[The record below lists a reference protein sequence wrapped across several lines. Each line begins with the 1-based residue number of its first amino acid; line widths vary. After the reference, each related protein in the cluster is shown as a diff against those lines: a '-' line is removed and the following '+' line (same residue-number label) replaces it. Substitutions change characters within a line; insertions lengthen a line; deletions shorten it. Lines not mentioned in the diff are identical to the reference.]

1 MTEPSHSAFLDTMLE
16 RREQFGMHLGLER
29 IQDLLAELGHPQ
41 RRFRSV
47 HIVGTNGKTSTT
59 RFVQAIVQAHGVP
72 AAAYVSPHV
81 LGFNERMQ
89 VGGAY
94 LDPEELA
101 STISRVDAAA
111 QRVEGRRGEP
121 VTQFE
126 VLTATAFTLFAR
138 AGVEVA
144 AVEAG
149 LGGRYDATN
158 VIDARVVLLTSVG
171 LDHME
176 HLGRT
181 LYAIAAE
188 KLAVAHAGSRVV
200 IGIPDED
207 ADPAV
212 RGELERLALAGG
224 AEAVE
229 SLDASALSLT
239 DVPELEARGEFQRRN
254 LALALRGAELV
265 LGDRFDRPTALRAAS
280 ETTTP
285 GRFETISERPLTI
298 VDGAHNPH
306 GARALARELRAMR
319 GTRSPL
325 VGVIAILADKDVDG
339 VLAELAPSLDVVV
352 ATETSSARSLPAA
365 ALADRCRAA
374 GLEAEARE
382 DPFSAVARARELAGP
397 GGAVVVAGS
406 LTLLADTLEELRARS
421 TLSDLRRPG

>member
-1 MTEPSHSAFLDTMLE
+1 MADPSRSAFLDTMLE
-16 RREQFGMHLGLER
+16 RREHFGMHLGLER
-29 IQDLLAELGHPQ
+29 IQDLLAELGQPQ

-94 LDPEELA
+94 LDPEEVA
-101 STISRVDAAA
+101 STVSRVDAAA

-158 VIDARVVLLTSVG
+158 VIDAPVVLLTSVG

-181 LYAIAAE
+181 RYAIAAE
-188 KLAVAHAGSRVV
+188 KLAVAHAGAHVV
-200 IGIPDED
+200 IGIPDEED
-207 ADPAV
+207 DPAFG
-212 RGELERLALAGG
+212 RELERLALTAG
-224 AEAVE
+224 ATRVE
-229 SLDASALSLT
+229 SLDATALRLT
-239 DVPELEARGEFQRRN
+239 DVPELEARGAFQRRN

-265 LGDRFDRPTALRAAS
+265 LGERFDRATALTAAAL
-280 ETTTP
+280 TTTP
-285 GRFETISERPLTI
+285 GRFETISEHPLTI

-306 GARALARELRAMR
+306 GARALARELEAMR
-319 GTRSPL
+319 ATRTRL
-325 VGVIAILADKDVDG
+325 VGVIAILGDKDVDG
-339 VLAELAPSLDVVV
+339 VLAELAPRLDAVV
-352 ATETSSARSLPAA
+352 ATETSSERSLAA
-365 ALADRCRAA
+365 GALADRCRAA
-374 GLEAEARE
+374 GLRAEPE
-382 DPFSAVARARELAGP
+382 PDPLLAVDRARELAGP
-397 GGAVVVAGS
+397 DGAVVVAGS

>member
-1 MTEPSHSAFLDTMLE
+1 MADPPHSAFLDTMLE
-16 RREQFGMHLGLER
+16 RREVFGMHLGLER
-29 IQDLLAELGHPQ
+29 IQDLLAELGQPQ

-59 RFVQAIVQAHGVP
+59 RFVQAIVQAHGVR

-89 VGGAY
+89 VGGTY
-94 LDPEELA
+94 LDPEEVA
-101 STISRVDAAA
+101 STVSRVDAAA

-126 VLTATAFTLFAR
+126 VLTATAFTLFAQ

-144 AVEAG
+144 AIEAG

-158 VIDARVVLLTSVG
+158 VISAPVVLLTSVG

-188 KLAVAHAGSRVV
+188 KLAVAHAGSHVV
-200 IGIPDED
+200 IGVPDDD
-207 ADPAV
+207 ADPAF
-212 RGELERLALAGG
+212 GAELERLALAAG
-224 AEAVE
+224 ANAVE
-229 SLDASALSLT
+229 SLDAAALDLT
-239 DVPELEARGEFQRRN
+239 DVPELEARGAFQRRN
-254 LALALRGAELV
+254 LALAVRGAELI
-265 LGDRFDRPTALRAAS
+265 LGERFDRAVALASAAA
-280 ETTTP
+280 TTTP

-306 GARALARELRAMR
+306 GARALGRELVGLRQTCER
-319 GTRSPL
+319 V

-339 VLAELAPSLDVVV
+339 VLAELAPGLDLVV
-352 ATETSSARSLPAA
+352 ATETSSDRSLPAG
-365 ALADRCRAA
+365 ALADRCRAL
-374 GLEAEARE
+374 GLEAEAQV
-382 DPFSAVARARELAGP
+382 DPFLAVERARAIAGAD
-397 GGAVVVAGS
+397 GAVVVAGS

-421 TLSDLRRPG
+421 RLSDLRRPG